1 MSDNMVDEDL
11 LGAEDEFNY
20 EEYDITNEKEEALL
34 QDEDDYVEDLRN
46 EDKKD
51 SASDTE
57 EQEDILNLDIEEDF
71 QDEDKLLYDDEQC
84 ESDTRKD
91 GKFLVERTLTN
102 ATNLNVTKT
111 SVENNQTTRR
121 SLSVPETSNNGNAYK
136 YLLKFL

>member
-1 MSDNMVDEDL
+1 LFTCRVDEDL

-71 QDEDKLLYDDEQC
+71 QDE
-84 ESDTRKD
+84 
-91 GKFLVERTLTN
+91 GN
-102 ATNLNVTKT
+102 KT
-111 SVENNQTTRR
+111 
-121 SLSVPETSNNGNAYK
+121 
-136 YLLKFL
+136 